1 MVMAGKRSERARD
14 KEINRKFEKQGRRL
28 NRQWMRNA
36 MGGIILIVVV
46 IIVLQFTP
54 YRNLHLDIIDAAK
67 RFVKSLTS
75 GNVAPTEP
83 DPKYW

>member
-1 MVMAGKRSERARD
+1 
-14 KEINRKFEKQGRRL
+14 
-28 NRQWMRNA
+28 MRNA
-36 MGGIILIVVV
+36 MSGIILIVVV